1 MEDMVVKKKQTVLE
15 HVIKVVAEQL
25 IIKES
30 DIAPDDDIVHDMG
43 ADSMDVVE
51 IPMYL
56 EEDFDI
62 DISSDEFDKATRVGA
77 LADLVQ
83 RKLDE
88 KHEGKK

>member
-1 MEDMVVKKKQTVLE
+1 MRKKQTVLE
-15 HVIKVVAEQL
+15 HVIEVVAEQL
-25 IIKES
+25 NIKKS

-43 ADSMDVVE
+43 AESIDVVE
-51 IPMYL
+51 IPMTL

-62 DISSDEFDKATRVGA
+62 DISSDDFDGATRVGV

-88 KHEGKK
+88 KVKGTK

>member
-1 MEDMVVKKKQTVLE
+1 VKKKQKKQTVLE
-15 HVIKVVAEQL
+15 HVIEVVAEQL
-25 IIKES
+25 HIKKS
-30 DIAPDDDIVHDMG
+30 DIAPDDDIVYDMG
-43 ADSMDVVE
+43 AESIDVVE

-62 DISSDEFDKATRVGA
+62 DISSDEFDGARKVNA

-88 KHEGKK
+88 KVKSKK